1 MNHKTL
7 NKLMNK
13 TLLTLNNV
21 ETVKQTLFNISYLI
35 WLLKLDVKTPR
46 MKTHKMTPK
55 MKTHKMN
62 PRMKTL
68 KKTLKIDKMLFTYI
82 QRINLNLNC
91 PF

>member
-13 TLLTLNNV
+13 TLLTLKNV

-35 WLLKLDVKTPR
+35 WLLKLDVKT
-46 MKTHKMTPK
+46 HKMT
-55 MKTHKMN
+55 

-68 KKTLKIDKMLFTYI
+68 KMNKIIKINKMLFIYI

-91 PF
+91 LF

>member
-21 ETVKQTLFNISYLI
+21 EIVKQTLFNISYLI
-35 WLLKLDVKTPR
+35 WLLKLDVKTHKMTLKMTPR
-46 MKTHKMTPK
+46 MKTHKII
-55 MKTHKMN
+55 
-62 PRMKTL
+62 
-68 KKTLKIDKMLFTYI
+68 KIIRINRMLFIYI

-91 PF
+91 LF

>member
-35 WLLKLDVKTPR
+35 WLLKLDFKIPT
-46 MKTHKMTPK
+46 KMLIK
-55 MKTHKMN
+55 IN
-62 PRMKTL
+62 PRIKTL
-68 KKTLKIDKMLFTYI
+68 KMIKIMLFICI
-82 QRINLNLNC
+82 QRINLNLNY

>member
-35 WLLKLDVKTPR
+35 WLLKLDVKTLR
-46 MKTHKMTPK
+46 MKTHKMT
-55 MKTHKMN
+55 HK
-62 PRMKTL
+62 MKTL
-68 KKTLKIDKMLFTYI
+68 KMTPKMNILKKTLKMLFTYI

-91 PF
+91 LF

>member
-35 WLLKLDVKTPR
+35 WLLKLDVKTP
-46 MKTHKMTPK
+46 
-55 MKTHKMN
+55 KMN

-68 KKTLKIDKMLFTYI
+68 KKTLKMNILRINKMLFTYI

-91 PF
+91 LF

>member
-35 WLLKLDVKTPR
+35 WLLKLDVKTQR
-46 MKTHKMTPK
+46 MTP
-55 MKTHKMN
+55 KMN
-62 PRMKTL
+62 PRMKTP
-68 KKTLKIDKMLFTYI
+68 KMTPKIIKIIRINKTLFTYI

>member
-1 MNHKTL
+1 MNHKIL

-13 TLLTLNNV
+13 ILLTLNNV

-46 MKTHKMTPK
+46 MKTHKII
-55 MKTHKMN
+55 
-62 PRMKTL
+62 
-68 KKTLKIDKMLFTYI
+68 KIIRINRMLFIYI

-91 PF
+91 LF

>member
-35 WLLKLDVKTPR
+35 WLLKLDVKTLLKK
-46 MKTHKMTPK
+46 KTHKMTPK
-55 MKTHKMN
+55 KTLKMN

-68 KKTLKIDKMLFTYI
+68 KIDKMLFIYI

-91 PF
+91 LF

>member
-46 MKTHKMTPK
+46 MKTPKKTLKM
-55 MKTHKMN
+55 THKMN
-62 PRMKTL
+62 IL
-68 KKTLKIDKMLFTYI
+68 KKTLKMLFTYI

-91 PF
+91 LF

>member
-13 TLLTLNNV
+13 ILLTLNNV

-46 MKTHKMTPK
+46 MKTHKKTHK
-55 MKTHKMN
+55 MKTHKKTFKIIKMN
-62 PRMKTL
+62 R
-68 KKTLKIDKMLFTYI
+68 INKMLFTYI

-91 PF
+91 LF

>member
-55 MKTHKMN
+55 MNILKKTLKMN

-68 KKTLKIDKMLFTYI
+68 KIDKTLFTYI

>member
-46 MKTHKMTPK
+46 MKTLK
-55 MKTHKMN
+55 KTHKKTFKIIKMN
-62 PRMKTL
+62 R
-68 KKTLKIDKMLFTYI
+68 INKMLFTYI

-91 PF
+91 LF

>member
-35 WLLKLDVKTPR
+35 WLLKLDVKTLLKK
-46 MKTHKMTPK
+46 KTL
-55 MKTHKMN
+55 KMN
-62 PRMKTL
+62 PRMKTN

-91 PF
+91 LF

>member
-21 ETVKQTLFNISYLI
+21 ETDKQTLFNISYLI
-35 WLLKLDVKTPR
+35 WLLKLDF
-46 MKTHKMTPK
+46 KTHIKQQI
-55 MKTHKMN
+55 
-62 PRMKTL
+62 
-68 KKTLKIDKMLFTYI
+68 KIQIKIMLFICI
-82 QRINLNLNC
+82 QRINLNLNY